1 MNEIKNLINQ
11 KEEDI
16 KDIIIKIENETNIE
30 KKQNL
35 LQQKEK
41 LLEEKNK
48 LLNILI
54 ELSDY
59 RNINK
64 KSKILKIQI
73 IMKKIINP

>member
-64 KSKILKIQI
+64 KNKILKIQI